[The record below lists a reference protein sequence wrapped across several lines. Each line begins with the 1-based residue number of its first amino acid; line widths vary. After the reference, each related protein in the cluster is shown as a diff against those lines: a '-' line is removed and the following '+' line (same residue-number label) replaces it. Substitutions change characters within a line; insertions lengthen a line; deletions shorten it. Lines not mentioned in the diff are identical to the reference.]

1 MSHLMLSLFYHCRTQ
16 VSKARMLS
24 GCKKKGKQNGQ
35 DLEEFSIE
43 ILLEEVTLEVHC
55 LVNLRMQHAYK
66 IKWHVLV
73 S

>member
-1 MSHLMLSLFYHCRTQ
+1 MTAIKRTQ

-43 ILLEEVTLEVHC
+43 ILLEEATLGVHC
-55 LVNLRMQHAYK
+55 LESRRNSVSSK
-66 IKWHVLV
+66 ITELN
-73 S
+73 